1 MRAPLLW
8 EGAGHRLWL
17 RPILNA
23 PDELGQGPFA
33 DSGWPGAED
42 AERREPARL
51 AVSGGKPA
59 WPALHHRRQLITY

>member
-1 MRAPLLW
+1 MRSVDGLAMY
-8 EGAGHRLWL
+8 GRMKAS
-17 RPILNA
+17 
-23 PDELGQGPFA
+23 PFA

-51 AVSGGKPA
+51 AGSGGKPA

>member
-1 MRAPLLW
+1 MYGRMKAS
-8 EGAGHRLWL
+8 
-17 RPILNA
+17 
-23 PDELGQGPFA
+23 PFA

-51 AVSGGKPA
+51 AGSGGKPA